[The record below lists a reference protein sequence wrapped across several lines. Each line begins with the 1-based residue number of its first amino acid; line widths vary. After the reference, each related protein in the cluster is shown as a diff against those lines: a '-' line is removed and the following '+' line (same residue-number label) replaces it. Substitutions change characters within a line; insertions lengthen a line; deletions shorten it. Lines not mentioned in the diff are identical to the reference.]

1 MAGSA
6 VGPSPSASAE
16 AKASTADGAGPV
28 KWPLAYQL
36 QVPPGTAI
44 NTGNADDGGDKG
56 NQGRRNAGP
65 QTWWHFWRYRNP
77 QGQRPQVLYSSTRE
91 ESDRIAK
98 LFLHEK
104 IIGFDMEWPWDADKR
119 SRLQDKIGLIQ
130 LASPSTIALIHIGL
144 HTGTTPDELIAPT
157 LKAVLEAPHIT
168 KVGVGIMN
176 ADYSRLIKHFGLRPR
191 AGFELSNLH
200 FLTLYGHD
208 QADKITTKLCGL
220 AKQVEFHLGLP
231 LWKGKAR
238 TSDWSKKL
246 DEQQV
251 NYAADDAY
259 AGLMLYHCMNAKRL
273 AMAIVPRLP
282 VHGDMYADALFPLR
296 NQGIRPVWLVP
307 ESADGLIQTAAVFF
321 KAAMIQRGLLPAPP
335 EVVVNDIANPG
346 KIGEWGAPDRNQ
358 DRGQVEE
365 TCRQADEPA
374 APSAVERSKQRD
386 AGSPTGP
393 FSKEL
398 YKELAGQRLLQCRL
412 EGCKP
417 FMIASNK
424 TLEDMARRRPTTKPD
439 LLCIKGIGPHK
450 AKLYG
455 DEWLS
460 IIRNFIE
467 DEQEKL
473 KEQSGVQPK
482 SEEPHAEC
490 PQQED
495 SQPERPQPEHQEAF
509 YKPLKHGQEKKPH
522 EGNPQPWRQRAEPV
536 TPAPLKTRRVG
547 HSLEI
552 LGTPPVM
559 HTGLSFTMA
568 EASLREE
575 ARHTSHKH
583 NDHGSSDSEGSAFGS
598 PIPSPSAD
606 RIKRRRRSEDIGG
619 QMTDL
624 TNTSD
629 PAVSQYTN
637 TDMPVPPKTSRPG
650 DQHETGPM
658 PSTAGEAGIPASLS
672 CAAPPSAPE
681 LPVHLR
687 IFRQKLVAF
696 SKMVASRLPP
706 GRRPPEGEGI
716 VPDAT
721 LDRLVAA
728 PPATR
733 KDLWAVPGIAPLA
746 QACAFVKLDL
756 FATIAK
762 WKPQEAAD
770 SGTV

>member
-1 MAGSA
+1 M
-6 VGPSPSASAE
+6 
-16 AKASTADGAGPV
+16 STADGAGPV

-36 QVPPGTAI
+36 QVPPGTLI
-44 NTGNADDGGDKG
+44 NTGSADDGGDKG

-65 QTWWHFWRYRNP
+65 QTWWHYWRYRNP
-77 QGQRPQVLYSSTRE
+77 QNQKPEVMYSSTRE

-104 IIGFDMEWPWDADKR
+104 VIGFDMEWPWDAEKK

-157 LKAVLEAPHIT
+157 LRAVLEAPHIT

-191 AGFELSNLH
+191 GGFELSNLH

-246 DEQQV
+246 DEQQI

-296 NQGIRPVWLVP
+296 SQGIRPVWLVP

-321 KAAMIQRGLLPAPP
+321 KAAMIERGLLPAPP
-335 EVVVNDIANPG
+335 EVIVNDIANPG
-346 KIGEWGAPDRNQ
+346 EISEWDVPDRNQ
-358 DRGQVEE
+358 DRGYVEE
-365 TCRQADEPA
+365 TCRQADGPA
-374 APSAVERSKQRD
+374 AASAVKCSKQRD
-386 AGSPTGP
+386 AGSSNAP

-398 YKELAGQRLLQCRL
+398 YRLLAGQRLLQCRL

-417 FMIASNK
+417 FMVASNK
-424 TLEDMARRRPTTKPD
+424 TLEDMARHRPTTKPD

-460 IIRNFIE
+460 IIKDFIV

-473 KEQSGVQPK
+473 KEQSEVQPEV
-482 SEEPHAEC
+482 EEPHVEC
-490 PQQED
+490 PQLQD
-495 SQPERPQPEHQEAF
+495 SQSEHPRPEYPEDQQLERPQPERQEAF
-509 YKPLKHGQEKKPH
+509 HQPSKHRRRQKNKPH
-522 EGNPQPWRQRAEPV
+522 EENSQPWRQGAEPV

-547 HSLEI
+547 RSLEI
-552 LGTPPVM
+552 LGTPPAM

-568 EASLREE
+568 EASLGEE
-575 ARHTSHKH
+575 ARNTSHKH
-583 NDHGSSDSEGSAFGS
+583 SGHRSSDSEGSAFGS
-598 PIPSPSAD
+598 PMPSPSAD
-606 RIKRRRRSEDIGG
+606 RIKRRRCSEDIGG
-619 QMTDL
+619 QKAGL
-624 TNTSD
+624 TTTSA
-629 PAVSQYTN
+629 PAVSQHTN
-637 TDMPVPPKTSRPG
+637 PDIPVPPKTPRPG
-650 DQHETGPM
+650 DQHETEQI
-658 PSTAGEAGIPASLS
+658 PSTADAAGTPSRAPF
-672 CAAPPSAPE
+672 AAPPSAPE

-706 GRRPPEGEGI
+706 GRRPPEGQCI

-733 KDLWAVPGIAPLA
+733 KDLWDDPGIAPLA
-746 QACAFVKLDL
+746 QACAFLKLDL
-756 FATIAK
+756 FVTIAK
-762 WKPQEAAD
+762 WKTKEAAG
-770 SGTV
+770 SGAV